1 MTSEQLLDAIGLLDD
16 GLIQE
21 AERFSLPRRQAH
33 MGQWLGLAASLALV
47 VGLGYGA
54 IRLGLAGGTSGS
66 GADQWSSAA
75 GGAANSAPAGSSGQ
89 GIETEI
95 NQEYEEIP
103 EEPIAPEPDPSG
115 GFIQLSQD
123 QPGTYLLTGL
133 RSSLP
138 EDAAQLGVLSLS
150 APDAP
155 LPSTNMA
162 EYVGLELWKRPGE
175 SLPTVLYVVLPD
187 GQCAIAELAE
197 P

>member
-33 MGQWLGLAASLALV
+33 MGRWLGLAASLALV

-103 EEPIAPEPDPSG
+103 EGPIAPEPDPSG

-123 QPGTYLLTGL
+123 QPGTYLLTGPAGSPVPL
-133 RSSLP
+133 RSRCPPALH
-138 EDAAQLGVLSLS
+138 QYGGVCG
-150 APDAP
+150 AGAVEETWGVPP
-155 LPSTNMA
+155 N
-162 EYVGLELWKRPGE
+162 RPVCG
-175 SLPTVLYVVLPD
+175 PPGWTVRHC
-187 GQCAIAELAE
+187 GAG
-197 P
+197 